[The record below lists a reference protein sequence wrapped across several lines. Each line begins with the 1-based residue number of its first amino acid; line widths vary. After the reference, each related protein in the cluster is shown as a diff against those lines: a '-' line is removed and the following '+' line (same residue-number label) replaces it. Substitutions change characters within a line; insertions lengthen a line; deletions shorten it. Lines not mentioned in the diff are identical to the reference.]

1 MLMDKGAT
9 TNQIAIL
16 VRNNRHIPV
25 IADYFAQQLPEVHI
39 ISDEAFRLDAS
50 TAVCIIVKALHLLI
64 HPADTLARAYLEKV
78 LPEGLPEAY
87 TAHTDELLML
97 PLYELVERLF
107 VVFNLNRFDE
117 QTAYVCTFYDYLSD
131 YINDNTPDIDGFLRQ
146 WEESIGAKTI
156 QSDVAD
162 GIRLISIHKS
172 KGLEFDHVII
182 PFCDWQL
189 EKQSGNILWCQPA
202 EPPFSDLS
210 IVPIDY
216 SRKGMTG
223 TIYENDYHEE
233 HLQNV
238 VDNLNL
244 LYVAFTRARNSLFVL
259 GRRGT
264 SSSRSAI
271 IEQTL
276 PLLNND
282 ILPGAVVS
290 GTDTPDAD
298 MTFDYGTLDA
308 WKAPDEK
315 ATDEANVFLK
325 KAMPLPVT
333 ISSFDNKVEFRQS
346 NSSRQFVGGT
356 DDTDEANDYIQIGS
370 VLHTIFSTIR
380 TTADIGPALARLE
393 MEGVLERP
401 TITSRITTLLRRRF
415 EHAKV
420 ADWFSPR
427 WTLFNECTILEMKD
441 GVVTEHRPDR
451 IMTDGQEWIVVD
463 FKFGNPD
470 KDHHKQVRRY
480 MHLLRQMGHQHIS
493 GYLWYV
499 YTNRIENV
507 KETENNENIS

>member
-1 MLMDKGAT
+1 MP
-9 TNQIAIL
+9 Q
-16 VRNNRHIPV
+16 VS
-25 IADYFAQQLPEVHI
+25 I

-202 EPPFSDLS
+202 EPPFSDLP

-370 VLHTIFSTIR
+370 VLHTIFSTIH

-393 MEGVLERP
+393 MEGVLDSP
-401 TITSRITTLLRRRF
+401 TITSRITTLLRRRL
-415 EHAKV
+415 EHPKV

-441 GVVTEHRPDR
+441 SVVTEHRPDR

-470 KDHHKQVRRY
+470 NDHHKQVRRY

-507 KETENNENIS
+507 KETESNENIS